1 MASYVKK
8 HVRAA
13 NAVDPYSGDDLPKY
27 EPGKPNPVELPSRG
41 PEGGWKAATEAE
53 WDAFFRYNRKTGECG
68 LRQEHWRPLAELH
81 MRAYYA
87 RGFMMRDC
95 TNVEDTIAM
104 FRRNGLACAPWLKS
118 RHFWGLKNSKKQA
131 KARTVKAL
139 NDSAEQRHD
148 AWIGTLAEVLGELP
162 DAGLSHR
169 VSYTLE
175 SCKAALREAAG
186 RGGFVG
192 KIAPGTNCASSSAR
206 CSGRP
211 ASAPTASS
219 PSSS

>member
-1 MASYVKK
+1 MARYVADETRQAK
-8 HVRAA
+8 
-13 NAVDPYSGDDLPKY
+13 AVDAYTGPDLPKFTSD
-27 EPGKPNPVELPSRG
+27 KPCRVTLPPLGRRGAWPVA
-41 PEGGWKAATEAE
+41 KEAE
-53 WDAFFRYNRKTGECG
+53 WDKFLRYDRKTGECG
-68 LRQEHWRPLAELH
+68 LTRPQFDSLTALTL
-81 MRAYYA
+81 RAHYGEG
-87 RGFMMRDC
+87 RMSWNGGVKSFIEM
-95 TNVEDTIAM
+95 AM
-104 FRRNGLACAPWLKS
+104 KNGLACAPWRES
-118 RHFWGLKNSKKQA
+118 RYFWGLKNSGKA
-131 KARTVKAL
+131 TKARQVKL
-139 NDSAEQRHD
+139 LKDGNQERHD
-148 AWIGTLAEVLGELP
+148 AWIETLIEVLDELP
-162 DAGLSHR
+162 SASLSHG